1 MSDDHQEMRLVF
13 LEEMSELVQDIEG
26 DLLQLEDSPSSH
38 GLVDRLFRNL
48 HTIKG
53 GAGMTG
59 MEQLSH
65 YTHAVEN
72 LLDEV
77 RKGRLALSSAL
88 VSLLLEALDCLKG
101 FMAAALRE
109 GILDGH
115 AVEESR
121 RKIMAAMG
129 EGRTPD
135 PVVTTP
141 LPALEPVRDEPL
153 RSGSA
158 LNTFIIQVYA
168 QPDFIPVPSELDAR
182 VAALTA
188 IGQLEIV
195 SHDHSLPPEGRRDL
209 EHFYLWRSFHLVTE
223 ADETVVRAAMAG
235 WLEQHRVD
243 VVHITMLPEAPP
255 DQAKI
260 DAAVDGST
268 HDVLGEP
275 ARPTPALVSPTAS
288 LPDTEA
294 TPTALPLAGV
304 AGADKAG
311 IQSIQKLASIRVDLS
326 KLDKLVNLVGELV
339 TTEAR
344 LDSFQTSLQTRDTEM
359 AEALLSVLDDNSRTL
374 RELQDQAMTIRMVP
388 IGGAFDPLQRLIR
401 DYCQDTGKRVRLTI
415 VGRETEVDKK
425 IAEQISGPFK
435 HLIRNALDH
444 GIELPDER
452 QAKGKSPEGTIALF
466 AYHQAGLIVIEVRDD
481 GRGVDIERVIQ
492 TARQKNIIDGS
503 KELTAREALELIF
516 APALSTAQTLTEVS
530 GRGVGMDV
538 VKRDIEALRGSVDIA
553 TQPGHGTTITVRIPL
568 TLSIVDGLLVGI
580 GESSYII
587 PLSTVEECVELLP
600 GTIAE
605 NSSNFLDI
613 RSELI
618 PFLRLRSLF
627 GIAGQPAPVEKVVIV
642 STGDRRIGLVVDQ
655 LLGDHQAV
663 INPLSR
669 LHRDV
674 QSFSGATILGDGSV
688 VLILD
693 VLRLI
698 EFGRGREERLRAS

>member
-1 MSDDHQEMRLVF
+1 MNDDNQEMRLVF
-13 LEEMSELVQDIEG
+13 LAEMGELVQDIEA
-26 DLLQLEDSPSSH
+26 DLLQLEDAPSSR
-38 GLVDRLFRNL
+38 GLVDRLFRSL

-59 MEQLSH
+59 MELLSH

-72 LLDEV
+72 MLDEV
-77 RKGRLALSSAL
+77 RKGHLAMSSAL

-101 FMAAALRE
+101 LMAEALGE
-109 GILDGH
+109 GTLDGH
-115 AVEESR
+115 VVEESR

-129 EGRTPD
+129 KGRMPE
-135 PVVTTP
+135 PVVTTLVEP
-141 LPALEPVRDEPL
+141 LRDEPL

-158 LNTFIIQVYA
+158 LYTFIIQVHA
-168 QPDFIPVPSELDAR
+168 QPDFIPLPSELDAR
-182 VAALTA
+182 VAALSA
-188 IGQLEIV
+188 MGQLVIV
-195 SHDHSLPPEGRRDL
+195 SHDHSLPPEGKRDL

-223 ADETVVRAAMAG
+223 ADEASVQAAMAG
-235 WLEQHRVD
+235 WLEQHRID
-243 VVHITMLPEAPP
+243 VIHITMLPEAPL
-255 DQAKI
+255 DQAEI

-268 HDVLGEP
+268 HDVLGESE
-275 ARPTPALVSPTAS
+275 RPTPALVSPTAS
-288 LPDTEA
+288 LPEAEA
-294 TPTALPLAGV
+294 TYTALPL

-311 IQSIQKLASIRVDLS
+311 IHSIQKLASIRVDLS

-344 LDSFQTSLQTRDTEM
+344 LDSFQTSLQTHDTEL

-388 IGGAFDPLQRLIR
+388 IGSAFDPLQRLIR
-401 DYCQDTGKRVRLTI
+401 DYCHDVGKRVRLTI
-415 VGRETEVDKK
+415 VGHETEVDKK
-425 IAEQISGPFK
+425 IAEQISGPLK
-435 HLIRNALDH
+435 HLIRNSLDH

-452 QAKGKSPEGTIALF
+452 EAKGKLPEGTISLS

-481 GRGVDIERVIQ
+481 GRGIDIERVIQ

-503 KELTAREALELIF
+503 KELTEREALELIF

-553 TQPGHGTTITVRIPL
+553 TQPGYSTTITVRIPL
-568 TLSIVDGLLVGI
+568 TLSIADGLLVGI
-580 GESSYII
+580 GESTYII

-605 NSSNFLDI
+605 DSSNFLDI
-613 RSELI
+613 RGELI

-627 GIAGQPAPVEKVVIV
+627 AIAGQPPPVEKVVIV

-655 LLGDHQAV
+655 LLGDHQTV

-698 EFGRGREERLRAS
+698 EFGRSREERLRAS